1 MVGKGLTVYEEVW
14 SLAHR
19 DSSFSGV
26 SRLPKVSGS
35 ALSRIRDSHS
45 LTFTCSPEVYPAVDG
60 IYGNAV
66 QKSIHNGIGVD
77 GIIHGN
83 EITAKDRYGNLKL
96 LM

>member
-26 SRLPKVSGS
+26 SGLPKVSGS

-45 LTFTCSPEVYPAVDG
+45 LTFTYSPEVYP
-60 IYGNAV
+60 
-66 QKSIHNGIGVD
+66 Q
-77 GIIHGN
+77 
-83 EITAKDRYGNLKL
+83 
-96 LM
+96 